1 MHEMIFLIFFNDFTA
16 MTPETRYKTINETRE
31 KGQNILAPKQML
43 QRLPI
48 EIAQIQADKILD
60 NY

>member
-1 MHEMIFLIFFNDFTA
+1 
-16 MTPETRYKTINETRE
+16 MTPETRYKTMNETRE

-48 EIAQIQADKILD
+48 ELAQIKADKILD